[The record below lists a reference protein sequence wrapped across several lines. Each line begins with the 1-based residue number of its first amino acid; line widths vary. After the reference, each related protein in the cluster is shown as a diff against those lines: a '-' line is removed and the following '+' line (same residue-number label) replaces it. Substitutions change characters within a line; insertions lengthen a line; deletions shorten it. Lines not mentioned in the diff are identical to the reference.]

1 MVDAVGVEPTV
12 PRGGR
17 FTVFWGYQFSY
28 TSILLNTLL
37 PMCIL
42 KHTRNPILRTLHGI
56 CFNMTNFFIYKK
68 ISHPRHRPF
77 APCLKC
83 GARTTF
89 PHIHTIPTLKTKNPR
104 SVSPRVLEVSV
115 QFNLHNVLQDPT
127 IMLRCAIIP

>member
-1 MVDAVGVEPTV
+1 MVDSNGFEPL
-12 PRGGR
+12 RFLQFG
-17 FTVFWGYQFSY
+17 FTVRRHQPLGQL
-28 TSILLNTLL
+28 SILLNTLL